1 MQDGAQHSLHPRSVQ
16 LTLPAAALAG
26 DAGDWRTIAPLAS
39 AAAARAAALGDDAL
53 LLAWELLQE
62 SEGTEQEMST
72 AELAELLLGNC
83 DTPDA
88 LLAAHSL
95 LRSPE
100 GAVLFKETRTLGRWV
115 ARSAAHVNELRA
127 ASAAHAAATAAKR
140 AFADALLAAS
150 AAAKKPDA
158 KSWDR
163 TNAPPQWA
171 AWTAALEAF
180 ALDEESPARAD
191 GEEVFTW
198 VYALGVTANART
210 PPRAP
215 AAAAALL
222 AAAGRWRVHE
232 NVSAR
237 RHRVPLS
244 FDPAL
249 SAAAAALAE
258 AAASSDAGGV
268 REDLT
273 HLRAFT
279 IDGPDTTEFD
289 DALSAEVLSASRTRI
304 WVHIAD
310 PTRLIRPG
318 DALDAE
324 ALRRGTTVY
333 FPTGAVP
340 MFPLALAAGPM
351 SLRAAAQHGPSAA
364 LSFAA
369 ELDEEGRV
377 VDAFVVPSRIAVTYR
392 LTYEEA
398 DELLGLG
405 LDEEPELVLLARAA
419 AARHSWRSA
428 RGAVTI
434 DMPEASLRVHGAAG
448 TVTASGADADA
459 TVDIVCDM
467 PRAPGTGAR
476 ALVSEMMVLAGEIA
490 ASMGASAK
498 LPLPYRGQL
507 TPALPSAD
515 ELASLPPGP
524 CRAVAVRSRMT
535 PSTCSLVPATHA
547 SLGLDAYVQVTSPIR
562 RYVDM
567 LAHYQLK
574 AHLAG
579 APPPLCEQQMS
590 AALEAASAAAA
601 VGQRAARDAERY
613 WTAVY
618 FASQPA
624 GTLYFGTVLRILR
637 DDLGLVSVL
646 LDGLG
651 LEMAIKVA
659 RDVRPGDALVVE
671 CTGAKPREGSVFM
684 REVHGA
690 PRGRGAGA

>member
-1 MQDGAQHSLHPRSVQ
+1 MQLV
-16 LTLPAAALAG
+16 LPASALAS
-26 DAGDWRTIAPLAS
+26 DAGDWRTLAPLAS
-39 AAAARAAALGDDAL
+39 AAAARCAALGEDAL
-53 LLAWELLQE
+53 LLAWELLHDSDAAAAE
-62 SEGTEQEMST
+62 LST
-72 AELAELLLGNC
+72 AELADLLLGEC

-88 LLAAHSL
+88 LVAAHNL

-100 GAVLFKETRTLGRWV
+100 GAVLFKETRTAGRWA
-115 ARSAAHVNELRA
+115 ARGTAHVNELRA
-127 ASAAHAAATAAKR
+127 ASAAQAAATDAKR
-140 AFADALLAAS
+140 AFADALLAAAS
-150 AAAKKPDA
+150 ATEKPECN
-158 KSWDR
+158 SWDR
-163 TNAPPQWA
+163 PDAPPQWA

-180 ALDEESPARAD
+180 ALDEASPASAS
-191 GEEVFTW
+191 GEEIFTW
-198 VYALGVTANART
+198 VHALGVTSTART

-222 AAAGRWRVHE
+222 SAAGRWRVHE
-232 NVSAR
+232 NVAAR
-237 RHRVPLS
+237 RHRIPLS

-249 SAAAAALAE
+249 SAAAEWLAE
-258 AAASSDAGGV
+258 AAASADAGAV

-273 HLRAFT
+273 RLRSFT
-279 IDGPDTTEFD
+279 IDSADTTEYD
-289 DALSAEVLSASRTRI
+289 DALSVEVLSASRTRV
-304 WVHIAD
+304 WAHIAD

-324 ALRRGTTVY
+324 AQRRGSTVY

-340 MFPLALAAGPM
+340 MFPFVLAAGPM
-351 SLRAAAQHGPSAA
+351 SLRAAAQHGPTAA

-369 ELDEEGRV
+369 DLDEEGRV

-392 LTYEEA
+392 LTYDEA
-398 DELLGLG
+398 DELLSLG
-405 LDEEPELVLLARAA
+405 LDEEPELALLARAA
-419 AARHSWRSA
+419 ASRHAWRSA

-434 DMPEASLRVHGAAG
+434 DLPEASLRVRGAAG
-448 TVTASGADADA
+448 TVAAAGADADA
-459 TVDIVCDM
+459 TVDIMCDM

-476 ALVSEMMVLAGEIA
+476 SLVSEVMILAGEIA
-490 ASMGASAK
+490 ASLGAAAK

-507 TPALPSAD
+507 APALPSDD
-515 ELASLPPGP
+515 ELALLPPGP
-524 CRAVAVRSRMT
+524 CRAAAVRSCMT

-562 RYVDM
+562 RYVDV

-579 APPPLCEQQMS
+579 APPPLCERQMS
-590 AALEAASAAAA
+590 AALEAAAAAAA
-601 VGQRAARDAERY
+601 VGQRAARESERY

-624 GTLYFGTVLRILR
+624 GTLYFGTVLRVLR

-651 LEMAIKVA
+651 LEMAVKVT

-671 CTGAKPREGSVFM
+671 CTGAKPREGAVYLRM
-684 REVHGA
+684 RDKHGA
-690 PRGRGAGA
+690 PRARGAGA

>member
-1 MQDGAQHSLHPRSVQ
+1 MHLA
-16 LTLPAAALAG
+16 LPPSALAG
-26 DAGDWRTIAPLAS
+26 DVCDWRKLAPLAS
-39 AAAARAAALGDDAL
+39 AAATRAVALGDDAL
-53 LLAWELLQE
+53 VLAWELLHDSDAAAQE
-62 SEGTEQEMST
+62 LST
-72 AELAELLLGNC
+72 AELAELLLGDCNSA
-83 DTPDA
+83 DA
-88 LLAAHSL
+88 ILAAHNL

-100 GAVLFKETRTLGRWV
+100 GAMLFKETRTPGRWV
-115 ARSAAHVNELRA
+115 ARSAAQVTELRA
-127 ASAAHAAATAAKR
+127 ASAAQAVATHTKR
-140 AFADALLAAS
+140 AFADALLAAAS
-150 AAAKKPDA
+150 ASKKPDA
-158 KSWDR
+158 NSWDCAD
-163 TNAPPQWA
+163 APPQWA

-180 ALDEESPARAD
+180 ALDEESPVRAS

-198 VYALGVTANART
+198 VHELGVTANART
-210 PPRAP
+210 PPRLS

-222 AAAGRWRVHE
+222 SAAGRWRMHE
-232 NVSAR
+232 NVAAR
-237 RHRVPLS
+237 RHRIPLS

-258 AAASSDAGGV
+258 TAASADAGAV

-273 HLRAFT
+273 RMRSFT
-279 IDGPDTTEFD
+279 IDGAETTEFD
-289 DALSAEVLSASRTRI
+289 DALSVEVLSASRTRV

-318 DALDAE
+318 DALDTE
-324 ALRRGTTVY
+324 AKRRGSTVY

-340 MFPLALAAGPM
+340 MFPFVLAAGPM
-351 SLRAAAQHGPSAA
+351 SLLSAAQHGPSAA

-369 ELDEEGRV
+369 ELDDEGRV
-377 VDAFVVPSRIAVTYR
+377 VDSFVVLSRIAVTYR

-405 LDEEPELVLLARAA
+405 LDEEPELILLARAA
-419 AARHSWRSA
+419 ASRHAWRSA

-434 DMPEASLRVHGAAG
+434 DLAEASLRVRGAPG
-448 TVTASGADADA
+448 TVTVAGANADA

-476 ALVSEMMVLAGEIA
+476 ALVSEMMILAGEIA
-490 ASMGASAK
+490 ASLGAAAK

-524 CRAVAVRSRMT
+524 CRAVAVRSSMT
-535 PSTCSLVPATHA
+535 PSTCSLVPTMHA

-562 RYVDM
+562 RYVDL

-574 AHLAG
+574 AHLVG
-579 APPPLCEQQMS
+579 APPPLCERQLS
-590 AALEAASAAAA
+590 AALDAATAAAA
-601 VGQRAARDAERY
+601 VGQRAARDSERY

-624 GTLYFGTVLRILR
+624 GTRYFGTVLRVLR

-646 LDGLG
+646 LDGYG
-651 LEMAIKVA
+651 LEMAVRVA
-659 RDVRPGDALVVE
+659 RDVRPGDALVLE
-671 CTGAKPREGSVFM
+671 CTGAKPLQGAVYLRM
-684 REVHGA
+684 REKRGTPRDRGTGA
-690 PRGRGAGA
+690 